1 MACRVEVYVN
11 GHLMLC
17 DSVEGEVRLETRQVL
32 QHRDLRLELL
42 SRSGRTKLRQ
52 VSVESVEI

>member
-1 MACRVEVYVN
+1 MTCRVEVYVN
-11 GHLMLC
+11 GSQLLC
-17 DSVEGEVRLETRQVL
+17 DPVEGEVRLETRQVL

>member
-1 MACRVEVYVN
+1 MTCRVEVYVN
-11 GHLMLC
+11 GHRMLC
-17 DSVEGEVRLETRQVL
+17 DPVEGEVRLDTRQVL

-42 SRSGRTKLRQ
+42 SKSGRTKLRQ

>member
-1 MACRVEVYVN
+1 MTCRVEVYVN
-11 GHLMLC
+11 GHRMLC
-17 DSVEGEVRLETRQVL
+17 DPVEGEVRLETRQVL
-32 QHRDLRLELL
+32 QHRDLWLELL

>member
-11 GHLMLC
+11 GHRIAQHP
-17 DSVEGEVRLETRQVL
+17 VEGEVRLETRQVL

-52 VSVESVEI
+52 VSVESAEI